1 MNSLSVT
8 GKIAGSPCEIVVD
21 TGSNIS
27 IVRPDILRRSASTSK
42 VSIQPVNGNVRT
54 VTGDTTPVRGKGKLK
69 IRIGSTDREH
79 ECWVADIENECIIG
93 LDFLTMYDCIVNVA
107 GASLRIGSEEVQLRR
122 AGATSKP
129 QCRRVVLVDTYTIPP
144 RSEALLPAKLDKWV
158 ALTKR
163 GEVFRRL
170 QSVSCQMMSW

>member
-1 MNSLSVT
+1 MN
-8 GKIAGSPCEIVVD
+8 
-21 TGSNIS
+21 
-27 IVRPDILRRSASTSK
+27 
-42 VSIQPVNGNVRT
+42 IQPVNGNVRT

-129 QCRRVVLVDTYTIPP
+129 QCRRVILVDTYTIPP
-144 RSEALLPAKLDKWV
+144 RSEALLPARLDEMGSVNEAWGSV
-158 ALTKR
+158 SPTTKR
-163 GEVFRRL
+163 ILPNDVLVGRTLVDLRN
-170 QSVSCQMMSW
+170 